1 MDILFIFDLQEEKDI
16 KSMKAKPF

>member
-1 MDILFIFDLQEEKDI
+1 MDIPFIFDLQEEKDI